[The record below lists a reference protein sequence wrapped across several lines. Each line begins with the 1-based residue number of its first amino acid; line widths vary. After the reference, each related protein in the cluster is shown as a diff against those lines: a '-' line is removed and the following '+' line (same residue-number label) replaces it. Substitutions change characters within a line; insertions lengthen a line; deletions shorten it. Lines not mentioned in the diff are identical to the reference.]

1 MKVNGLKIK
10 GNDFNQYFIK
20 LNDFCK
26 KFNMWSNKKRFLWGF
41 FFVYINFYID

>member
-10 GNDFNQYFIK
+10 GNDFIQYFIK

-26 KFNMWSNKKRFLWGF
+26 KFNMWSNKKDFYGGF
-41 FFVYINFYID
+41 FCLYKFLY

>member
-10 GNDFNQYFIK
+10 GNDFIQYFIK

-26 KFNMWSNKKRFLWGF
+26 NFNMWNNKKYFYGVFLF
-41 FFVYINFYID
+41 I

>member
-26 KFNMWSNKKRFLWGF
+26 KFNMWSNKKDFYGGF
-41 FFVYINFYID
+41 FLFI